1 MNNQNDPSL
10 EELIGRKLRALPER
24 RAPASLQANVF
35 SAIRSRASRP
45 WYQLSWF
52 QWPRPFQVLAV
63 VLFLGFA
70 GALSWLITG
79 HELTLASISPLLAGR
94 VSAIGSQIG
103 WFVDLLAAVVR
114 AVPTSYWLAAGGLLA
129 GMLFT
134 CAGLGSAFY
143 RLVILDLRKDR
154 L

>member
-1 MNNQNDPSL
+1 MNNQQPDPGL

-24 RAPASLQANVF
+24 KAPASLQANVF
-35 SAIRSRASRP
+35 AAIRARAACP
-45 WYQLSWF
+45 WYQRAWF
-52 QWPRPFQVLAV
+52 QWPRHFQVLAV

-79 HELTLASISPLLAGR
+79 HELTVASFSPALAER

-103 WFVDLLAAVVR
+103 WVVSFLAAFVR
-114 AVPTSYWLAAGGLLA
+114 AVPMTYWAIAAGVVV

-143 RLVILDLRKDR
+143 RLVVLDLRKD
-154 L
+154 

>member
-1 MNNQNDPSL
+1 MNDQNDPSL

-24 RAPASLQANVF
+24 KAPASLQANVF
-35 SAIRSRASRP
+35 AAIRVRAARP
-45 WYQLSWF
+45 WYQRAWF
-52 QWPRPFQVLAV
+52 QWPRHFQALAV

-70 GALSWLITG
+70 GALSWLLTG
-79 HELTLASISPLLAGR
+79 NELTLTSFSPLLAGR

-103 WFVDLLAAVVR
+103 WSVDLLAAVVR
-114 AVPTSYWLAAGGLLA
+114 ALPASYWLAAGGLLA

-143 RLVILDLRKDR
+143 RLVILDLRKD
-154 L
+154 